1 MVSSDNWL
9 VEQLPRPMAE
19 DPFLRQFVALIQEI
33 ATDLRQRVDDIPSFV
48 DVQEAPEPFVR
59 WMGQWV
65 GLTVEPVIADADE
78 RERRLRRLV
87 EEVGSLFVRRG
98 TRAGLEGLLTAITGE
113 AAHVDDTGGVFRSG
127 QAEPNAKHAV
137 VYLNGTGGIDEQ
149 ALLRLVSAEIPV
161 DVSFEFRVGQRE
173 IVQAEAEE
181 FELHDLARV
190 AIGDATDEPVSDG
203 ESMPEWAMAGDPG
216 DPGEPGSPQA
226 IAAAAAPE
234 APAPPN
240 VNVDRPADPGADP
253 SGERN
258 A

>member
-1 MVSSDNWL
+1 MVSTDNWL
-9 VEQLPRPMAE
+9 VEQLPRAMAE
-19 DPFLRQFVALIQEI
+19 DHFLRQFVSLIQEI

-59 WMGQWV
+59 WMGQWL
-65 GLTVEPVIADADE
+65 GLTVEPVIADDVE

-127 QAEPNAKHAV
+127 QAAPNTKHAV

-161 DVSFEFRVGQRE
+161 DVSFEFRIGQRE
-173 IVQAEAEE
+173 IVEAAGEE
-181 FELHDLARV
+181 IGLADLARV
-190 AIGDATDEPVSDG
+190 AVMDATDEPVSDG
-203 ESMPEWAMAGDPG
+203 ESMPAWAVDGDDDDG
-216 DPGEPGSPQA
+216 AD
-226 IAAAAAPE
+226 AAPE
-234 APAPPN
+234 AAGPPD
-240 VNVDRPADPGADP
+240 VNVDRPADTATDER
-253 SGERN
+253 SG
-258 A
+258 

>member
-9 VEQLPRPMAE
+9 IDQLPRAMGE
-19 DPFLRQFVALIQEI
+19 DHFIRQFVGLVQEM
-33 ATDLRQRVDDIPSFV
+33 ATGVRQQVDDIPAFV
-48 DVQEAPEPFVR
+48 DVHVAPEPFVR
-59 WMGQWV
+59 WMGQWL
-65 GLTVEPVIADADE
+65 GLTVEPVIADAEE

-161 DVSFEFRVGQRE
+161 DVSFEFRIGQRE
-173 IVQAEAEE
+173 IVEAAAEE
-181 FELHDLARV
+181 IDFEHLTRV
-190 AIGDATDEPVSDG
+190 AVQDATDEPVSDG
-203 ESMPEWAMAGDPG
+203 ESMPSWAMDGDHGDPG
-216 DPGEPGSPQA
+216 AAGSPQVLG
-226 IAAAAAPE
+226 AAGAPQ
-234 APAPPN
+234 ASVPPN
-240 VNVDRPADPGADP
+240 VDADRPADEATDER
-253 SGERN
+253 SG
-258 A
+258 